1 MFTLIEEVEMSVSGV
16 ECPKLVFVVPC
27 YNEQE
32 GLEICM
38 KKLLSY
44 TKNLEDN
51 SKISTESFILLVD
64 DGSVDNT
71 FEVIEKLHNENNKFK
86 GIKFTKNYGSQNA
99 ILAGLEKAYELGA
112 DCAISID
119 ADLQQELITVEKFL
133 EEYKKGNDIV
143 FGVRTKYLKKMIL
156 KSYFSKLFYK
166 VISLLGAKIVPN
178 HSEFRLVSS
187 KALKILS
194 NYKEHNIFLR
204 GLFVD
209 FGLKSTTV
217 EYDIIDRAFGKTK
230 FNYAKLTQ
238 LALNGITSFSIV
250 PLRLVAIMG
259 VTISFIS
266 FAIGIYALCT
276 RYILKAYLPHWTPE
290 IVAIAFLAGIQIFC
304 IGVIGEYLGM
314 IYNEVKARPRYI
326 TDIELI

>member
-1 MFTLIEEVEMSVSGV
+1 MSLGVV
-16 ECPKLVFVVPC
+16 ECPTLAFVVPC
-27 YNEQE
+27 FNEHE

-44 TKNLEDN
+44 MQGLEES
-51 SKISTESFILLVD
+51 SKIAQDSFIVMVD
-64 DGSVDNT
+64 DGSIDGT
-71 FEVIEKLHNENNKFK
+71 FDVIEKLHNENRKFK
-86 GIKFTKNYGSQNA
+86 GVKFTKNYGSQNA
-99 ILAGLEKAYELGA
+99 ILAGLEKSYELGA
-112 DCAISID
+112 DCTISID
-119 ADLQQELITVEKFL
+119 ADLQQELGAVDKFL
-133 EEYKKGNDIV
+133 DEYRNGNDIV
-143 FGVRTKYLKKMIL
+143 FGVRSKYLKKMFV

-166 VISLLGAKIVPN
+166 IISALGAKIVPN
-178 HSEFRLVSS
+178 HSEFRLVSA

-194 NYKEHNIFLR
+194 NYREHNIFLR

-217 EYDIIDRAFGKTK
+217 EYDIIDRVFGKTK

-259 VTISFIS
+259 VTISFMS
-266 FAIGIYALCT
+266 FAIGIYALVA
-276 RYILKAYLPHWTPE
+276 RYIIKSYLPNWTPE

-326 TDIELI
+326 LDRELV